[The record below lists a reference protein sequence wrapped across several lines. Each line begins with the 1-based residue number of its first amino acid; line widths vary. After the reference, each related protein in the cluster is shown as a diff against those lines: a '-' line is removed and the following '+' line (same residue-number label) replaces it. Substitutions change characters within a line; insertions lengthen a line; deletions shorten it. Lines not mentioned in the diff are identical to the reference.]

1 MKDSDRGEKNIHKLI
16 VERRKMDGVFGAVI
30 DIVDADPNGNQR
42 PWRLHYVFEN
52 RVAVCS
58 VLCDLVDKWDGEVMV
73 QRGASS
79 VEC

>member
-42 PWRLHYVFEN
+42 P
-52 RVAVCS
+52 
-58 VLCDLVDKWDGEVMV
+58 
-73 QRGASS
+73 
-79 VEC
+79 